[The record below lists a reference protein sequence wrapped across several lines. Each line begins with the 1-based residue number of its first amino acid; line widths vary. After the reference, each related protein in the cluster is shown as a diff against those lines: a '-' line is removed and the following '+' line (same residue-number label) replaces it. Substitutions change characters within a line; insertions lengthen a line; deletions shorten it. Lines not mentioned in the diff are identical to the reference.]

1 MFIEFIS
8 GMAINY
14 SSWRGWEKRAEQ
26 QLSISRTDSD
36 DYLLSLS
43 RTAIESCLS
52 ICTEFC
58 TRRMK
63 RLKKEASSLILKN
76 VKVLNIYK

>member
-26 QLSISRTDSD
+26 RLSISRTDSD

-43 RTAIESCLS
+43 RIAIESCLS
-52 ICTEFC
+52 ICAGFC
-58 TRRMK
+58 TRCVK
-63 RLKKEASSLILKN
+63 RLKRSIEFGIKTNYS
-76 VKVLNIYK
+76 